1 MGMLLRVNR
10 VIRAFI
16 IIGMWQRVCT
26 KIVIALLIC
35 GAMASCSSVK
45 WVSVDRLHPAKMEQ
59 VVQVRRVAVLNNQP
73 DVERDNSAYY
83 LNAKTVAD
91 TLAQYLADAAYF
103 DEVVVS
109 DTVLA
114 DNWLIDYKGRE
125 LRPTAVE
132 ALCRQFGVDMLVT
145 VDYVAFVPDAIQY
158 PTVTGEVRV
167 RMTCYQ
173 RGEITPVASISE
185 EAWMDWQQWNYLKS
199 AAVSMSAMMA
209 LPTIVPHWQVEE
221 FPYYTGANVWQRDA
235 AVYLREGNW
244 EGAAELWRMQLTHKN
259 RRRRM
264 EAHMNMA
271 VYHEMKDDD
280 VELAR
285 AHAEKALELSAEG
298 VKVKNGKP
306 VEPSYDYLLISDYL
320 KELNRRGTDLTQV
333 KRQMQRFSNDF

>member
-1 MGMLLRVNR
+1 
-10 VIRAFI
+10 
-16 IIGMWQRVCT
+16 MWQIVYT
-26 KIVIALLIC
+26 KIVIALLIYS
-35 GAMASCSSVK
+35 AMVSCSSVK

-83 LNAKTVAD
+83 LNARVVTD

-103 DEVVVS
+103 DEVVLS

-114 DNWLIDYKGRE
+114 DNWLMDYKGRE
-125 LRPTAVE
+125 LRPTAVD

-167 RMTCYQ
+167 RMTCYRQ
-173 RGEITPVASISE
+173 GEITPVFSIHDS
-185 EAWMDWQQWNYLKS
+185 ARMDWQQWNYMKL
-199 AAVSMSAMMA
+199 AAVRQAVFMS
-209 LPTIVPHWQVEE
+209 LSSLVPHWEMEE
-221 FPYYTGANVWQRDA
+221 LPFYTGANVWQRDA

-244 EGAAELWRMQLTHKN
+244 EEAANLWRQQLTSKSQ
-259 RRRRM
+259 RRRM

-271 VYHEMKDDD
+271 VYHEMTDDN
-280 VELAR
+280 VEVAR
-285 AHAEKALELSAEG
+285 THAEKALELSADG
-298 VKVKNGKP
+298 MKLKNGKP

-320 KELNRRGTDLTQV
+320 NDLNHRGANLEQV